1 MGCVYHDHDALGA
14 ATRARTGAVRCEGP
28 LSIFHDTRGCR
39 PVCDAHRRWRGTL
52 SQLLGHSPDCPVAAR
67 YQAWPGT
74 SAGRRARYAYPAVG
88 QAPQQVP
95 SLFQAPV
102 PETPNAPRDPF
113 VVTRAPDAVEPSPVT
128 PAEQRF
134 IDRVREGIRQVTPS
148 LLIVGV
154 ATGFAF
160 AVGSG
165 LGAGFVD
172 RVVFRRKD

>member
-1 MGCVYHDHDALGA
+1 MVGCAYHDHNALGA
-14 ATRARTGAVRCEGP
+14 VTRTRAVRCEGP

-39 PVCDAHRRWRGTL
+39 PVCDAHCQWRRTL
-52 SQLLGHSPDCPVAAR
+52 SQSPGHSPDCPVAMR
-67 YQAWPGT
+67 YQEAWPT
-74 SAGRRARYAYPAVG
+74 DRWSARYAYPAVG
-88 QAPQQVP
+88 QEG
-95 SLFQAPV
+95 LFQAPLS
-102 PETPNAPRDPF
+102 ETRDPF
-113 VVTRAPDAVEPSPVT
+113 VVTRAPDAMAEPSPVT